1 MSRLSRALEEDE
13 KRIKNGGPSAGR
25 KVQLAESKAKTKAEN
40 IKKQTEKEE
49 KTPVKTTERAAKKL
63 PSGVSGPVLSP
74 IPVRDSSGTMY
85 PQNDTGGG
93 LITSAEKR
101 KQDRVSNV
109 RLDPYL
115 NAEGGISMPSLK
127 EYADKTGSRSAA
139 GTVGTLFGIGG
150 SIGKAVT
157 TVPEAV
163 KGIKAEDSTAA
174 SLKNTL
180 EVSRNAISQIDYLKN
195 YKHKGD
201 SIGLEN
207 DAEYQTA
214 LKKLESA
221 RRVINAVKN
230 RAAENVEKSAADKKM
245 DSLLSESDKYKSM
258 AVEGLSPAGQFAGQ
272 VLMSG
277 AENLALL
284 PLAAVNPALYSG
296 IMAGNVAGRKMYD
309 VEQSGGTAQDALTRG
324 IGSGAIT
331 YGTSKI
337 GLDNLL
343 ESFAGKTMAQ
353 SGLKNGLKSAA
364 RNIGIQAG
372 SEGLEEVLEYIGNY
386 GIDKWGAND
395 PNANF
400 SWAELG
406 KNALAGAAAGGLMG
420 GIGSA
425 AGKLNNYA
433 AAKGN
438 VNTNTETTRVLDN
451 EIVSRY
457 IDTADKND
465 LRNRAWRAVN
475 DITEANRLR
484 QDLWMKKQRDTFT
497 EEDAFLEETLNRM
510 TGNKSVEPVFSPV
523 PQKGN
528 TEIEPVMSPI
538 PGEGVNKLNNANG
551 DTSSDNGNNNNL
563 IYSPNTEELI
573 SKPDATITKIK
584 IEASDRNIDA
594 GSFNNLFKRMSN
606 TVKSMPWF
614 NKPLVNNDTDF
625 SSKYGIL
632 RARVA
637 DSTLRKGRSYHTKYG
652 VEQIAIMA
660 HLNTLFENGKVI
672 DMKLN
677 DKNNSG
683 VKRVITLLSPV
694 EFEDGRL
701 GVVKLNVKEVNE
713 PGYVNKIHENKILEI
728 SDYEVINK
736 KPPHM
741 QRPRR
746 TIEDTAKQSAET
758 VSKMSV
764 SDMLKFVKDSDEKY
778 LPRDYSNYKMHV
790 VSNSDTFGRDSIG
803 AAKSNPDSVREQLDQ
818 KVEQYGAIPE
828 GEKATRYANM
838 PKQVDDSGRKMS
850 RFARTL
856 IEAEATSDSFV
867 GELEKNALEGN
878 YSHEVITDKAAM
890 ESAERYIQANGYKAS
905 YNYWRSKIK
914 GSQKIT
920 KDDIAIAQQLYNQA
934 NNYYAETGD
943 KTAFNEARQ
952 IAADLVAEFST
963 SGQVT
968 QAARMMKKTTPDGNL
983 YALEKLADKIN
994 KDGKRLRKQN
1004 GEKVEVKINGDLA
1017 RQLLQ
1022 SNTEAEMLSSIDAIK
1037 TDMAGQLNAKIGDI
1051 INEWRYFS
1059 MLANPKTHIR
1069 NMVGNAVMKGTYA
1082 IKDVVGTAIESTA
1095 DMASKA
1101 VRGKGLESRSK
1112 AVLNPLSA
1120 ADKVLIKFAESDY
1133 EATMKKSESNKYSE
1147 LSDLESRMN
1156 VWTQNSVARKLS
1168 ELTGGKSDIFGNMLN
1183 FFTKGNTKLLDAE
1196 DNMAIKQN
1204 YKRAMAEYM
1213 KANKHTVEFYKS
1225 FEGQQEFTKAKEYA
1239 IKQAK
1244 EATFHDDS
1252 KVADAIGKLETVN
1265 TATKLAVGA
1274 FVPFKKTPVN
1284 IAKRSLEYSPLGFG
1298 KAAADIRKGSG
1309 SVQVID
1315 DLSKAV
1321 TGTGLMVL
1329 GAYLASRGIMNGV
1342 IAGDDEKERGLKLAQ
1357 GKQDFAINVG
1367 DKSITVDTFAPSI
1380 IPMLMGASLY
1390 ETANSKS
1397 EGFGVSVGDFADA
1410 VTAIDSPMIEMSV
1423 LSALD
1428 NMLTDIRH
1436 SEDPVAS
1443 IATSAAKNYAGQ
1455 FIPTMLSAVA
1465 RTTDT
1470 TKRSTYIDK
1479 NSPYGKTV
1487 EELKQS
1493 LKYKIPG
1500 LHQTLEPSLDVWG
1513 REQSEGEL
1521 GERIFNNF
1529 LNPTSVKT
1537 VNETDVD
1544 KEVGRLYR
1552 ATGESGV
1559 ITSKPDKY
1567 INVQGTRID
1576 FTAPQYTQL
1585 VNERNSTSYKDIES
1599 LMKTEGYNELSD
1611 DEKAQVIQMIYDY
1624 NSIKAKENV
1633 TKGMATPYT
1642 SDNDKK
1648 VDALKESGFT
1658 TAQAMLMK
1666 QMMSTIDGKE
1676 EQKDFIQ
1683 GLNLSESQKNAVYDN
1698 LADHWT
1704 YIKDTKVPD
1713 FTSGKGSVNDEEY
1726 MLSQLGV
1733 KANKA
1738 WPRLK
1743 GSMSAEE
1750 FKEVTKVM
1758 NGSRKQAD
1766 KLKSMREMGYTD
1778 TEFYRI
1784 WNAFNKE

>member
-1 MSRLSRALEEDE
+1 MLSLEKLEEE
-13 KRIKNGGPSAGR
+13 RKKAAAERQKASAAAYEAANKRID
-25 KVQLAESKAKTKAEN
+25 SKKTASKSSENTGKDIKTKS
-40 IKKQTEKEE
+40 K
-49 KTPVKTTERAAKKL
+49 RAAAKL

-74 IPVRDSSGTMY
+74 IPNKT
-85 PQNDTGGG
+85 N

-109 RLDPYL
+109 KLDPYL
-115 NAEGGISMPSLK
+115 NAEGGISVPSLK

-150 SIGKAVT
+150 SVGKAVT

-163 KGIKAEDSTAA
+163 KGIRAESRTTP

-180 EVSRNAISQIDYLKN
+180 EVSRNALSKIDYLKN

-207 DAEYQTA
+207 DVEYQTA

-221 RRVINAVKN
+221 RRVINAVKSK
-230 RAAENVEKSAADKKM
+230 AAESVEKSAADKKM
-245 DSLLSESDKYKSM
+245 DELISESNKYKGM
-258 AVEGLSPAGQFAGQ
+258 AVEGLSPTGQFAGQ
-272 VLMSG
+272 VLMAG

-296 IMAGNVAGRKMYD
+296 VMAANVAGRKMYD
-309 VEQSGGTAQDALTRG
+309 VEQSGGTAQEALIRG

-343 ESFAGKTMAQ
+343 GSFSGKTMTN
-353 SGLKNGLKSAA
+353 SGLANGLKSAA

-372 SEGLEEVLEYIGNY
+372 SEGLEEGLEYIGNY
-386 GIDKWGAND
+386 GLDKWGAND
-395 PNANF
+395 PNAKF
-400 SWAELG
+400 SFTELG
-406 KNALAGAAAGGLMG
+406 QNALAGAAAGGLMG
-420 GIGSA
+420 GIGSTV
-425 AGKLNNYA
+425 GKLNNYTA
-433 AAKGN
+433 AGSNINSENDIILQQAANEAYVKNSIENIKNARSARDKVRADIVEKSAREAQMPLLTDGSRKTYYVGSDGVVSDNLKPEWDNPNLPQTVRNVTGIKNIASEEYSFDNYGSDAVYEDDCENIERLVRLANKTTRGGKRVMPYEMISTMYGNVKAKIDAAVDELEAYVKNYKGKGAEQVPVTTGYRYEYVGPEYIGSYKVSINDPWYSDFYKKYGRAPRKSEARSIAQDLVAEDIRSGRGEYIDPQTAKGYN
-438 VNTNTETTRVLDN
+438 LIESIKKSFDKIPDKENIIGAVKTDN
-451 EIVSRY
+451 GIQLEYGNYSESIVPDY
-457 IDTADKND
+457 KV
-465 LRNRAWRAVN
+465 RNG
-475 DITEANRLR
+475 
-484 QDLWMKKQRDTFT
+484 KQ
-497 EEDAFLEETLNRM
+497 
-510 TGNKSVEPVFSPV
+510 VFGPV
-523 PQKGN
+523 PQRESAN
-528 TEIEPVMSPI
+528 AEPVMSPV
-538 PGEGVNKLNNANG
+538 PGEGKINSIHNAA
-551 DTSSDNGNNNNL
+551 GNNNGN
-563 IYSPNTEELI
+563 
-573 SKPDATITKIK
+573 
-584 IEASDRNIDA
+584 
-594 GSFNNLFKRMSN
+594 
-606 TVKSMPWF
+606 F
-614 NKPLVNNDTDF
+614 NKN
-625 SSKYGIL
+625 
-632 RARVA
+632 
-637 DSTLRKGRSYHTKYG
+637 
-652 VEQIAIMA
+652 
-660 HLNTLFENGKVI
+660 
-672 DMKLN
+672 
-677 DKNNSG
+677 
-683 VKRVITLLSPV
+683 
-694 EFEDGRL
+694 
-701 GVVKLNVKEVNE
+701 GVVTE
-713 PGYVNKIHENKILEI
+713 G
-728 SDYEVINK
+728 
-736 KPPHM
+736 
-741 QRPRR
+741 
-746 TIEDTAKQSAET
+746 
-758 VSKMSV
+758 
-764 SDMLKFVKDSDEKY
+764 
-778 LPRDYSNYKMHV
+778 
-790 VSNSDTFGRDSIG
+790 SDTFGRDSIG

-818 KVEQYGAIPE
+818 KAEQYGAIPE

-838 PKQVDDSGRKMS
+838 PKQVDDSGKKMS

-890 ESAERYIQANGYKAS
+890 ESADRYIQANGYKAS

-994 KDGKRLRKQN
+994 KDGKRLHKQN

-1022 SNTEAEMLSSIDAIK
+1022 SNTEAEMLNSIDAIK

-1051 INEWRYFS
+1051 VNQWRYFS

-1069 NMVGNAVMKGTYA
+1069 NIVGNSVMKGVYGV
-1082 IKDVVGTAIESTA
+1082 KDVVGTAVEGIA
-1095 DMASKA
+1095 DVSGKA
-1101 VRGKGLESRSK
+1101 MGKGGLEEK
-1112 AVLNPLSA
+1112 AKAILNPLSK
-1120 ADKVLIKFAESDY
+1120 ADKALIKFAESDY
-1133 EATMKKSESNKYSE
+1133 ENTINKSAGNKYSE
-1147 LSDLESRMN
+1147 LSDLESRIN
-1156 VWTQNSVARKLS
+1156 VWTQNPVARKLS
-1168 ELTGGKSDIFGNMLN
+1168 ELTGGKSDVFGNMLN
-1183 FFTKGNTKLLDAE
+1183 FFAKGNTKLLDAE

-1204 YKRAMAEYM
+1204 YKRALAEYM
-1213 KANKHTVEFYKS
+1213 KANKHSVEFYNS
-1225 FEGQQEFTKAKEYA
+1225 FEGQQAFTKAKEYA
-1239 IKQAK
+1239 LKQAK

-1252 KVADAIGKLETVN
+1252 KVADALRRFENIN
-1265 TATKLAVGA
+1265 SATKIAAGA
-1274 FVPFKKTPVN
+1274 FVPFKKTPIN
-1284 IAKRSLEYSPLGFG
+1284 IAKRSLEYSPLGFAKARTDAG
-1298 KAAADIRKGSG
+1298 KGAG

-1329 GAYLASRGIMNGV
+1329 GAWLASKGIMNGV

-1390 ETANSKS
+1390 ETANSKN
-1397 EGFGVSVGDFADA
+1397 GGLVSVGDFADA
-1410 VTAIDSPMIEMSV
+1410 VAAIDSPMIEMSV

-1428 NMLTDIRH
+1428 DMLTSIKY
-1436 SEDPVAS
+1436 SEDPVSS
-1443 IATSAAKNYAGQ
+1443 IAASAVKNYAGQ

-1465 RTTDT
+1465 RTTDDK
-1470 TKRSTYIDK
+1470 KRSTYIDK

-1493 LKYKIPG
+1493 MKYKTPG
-1500 LHQTLEPSLDVWG
+1500 LHQTLEPTLDVWG
-1513 REQSEGEL
+1513 REQSEGKLE
-1521 GERIFNNF
+1521 ERIINNF
-1529 LNPTSVKT
+1529 INPTSIKT
-1537 VNETDVD
+1537 VNETDID
-1544 KEVGRLYR
+1544 KELERLYK
-1552 ATGESGV
+1552 ATDESGV
-1559 ITSKPDKY
+1559 IISKPDKY
-1567 INVQGTRID
+1567 INVNGRRID

-1585 VNERNSTSYKDIES
+1585 VKERNNASYKDIEA
-1599 LMKTEGYNELSD
+1599 LVKTEGYNELSD
-1611 DEKAQVIQMIYDY
+1611 NEKADVIQMIYDY

-1633 TKGMATPYT
+1633 TKGMVTPYT

-1648 VDALKESGFT
+1648 VDALKGSGFT
-1658 TAQAMLMK
+1658 TAQAVLMK
-1666 QMMSTIDGKE
+1666 QMMGNIDGKE
-1676 EQKDFIQ
+1676 GQKDFIQ

-1713 FTSGKGSVNDEEY
+1713 FTSGAGSVNDEEY
-1726 MLSQLGV
+1726 MLSQLGT

-1743 GSMSAEE
+1743 DSMSVDE
-1750 FKEVTKVM
+1750 FKEVTEVI
-1758 NGSRKQAD
+1758 NGSGKQEE
-1766 KLKSMREMGYTD
+1766 KLKAMRKMGYTD

-1784 WNAFNKE
+1784 WNAFNKD

>member
-1 MSRLSRALEEDE
+1 MLSLEKLEEE
-13 KRIKNGGPSAGR
+13 RKKAAAERQKASAAAYEAANKRID
-25 KVQLAESKAKTKAEN
+25 SKKTASKSSENTEKDIKTKS
-40 IKKQTEKEE
+40 K
-49 KTPVKTTERAAKKL
+49 RAATKL

-74 IPVRDSSGTMY
+74 IPNKT
-85 PQNDTGGG
+85 N

-109 RLDPYL
+109 KLDPYL
-115 NAEGGISMPSLK
+115 NAEGGISMPSLR

-139 GTVGTLFGIGG
+139 GTVGTMLGIGG
-150 SIGKAVT
+150 SVGKAVT

-163 KGIKAEDSTAA
+163 KGINAEDSTAA

-221 RRVINAVKN
+221 RRVINAVKS
-230 RAAENVEKSAADKKM
+230 RAAESIERSAADKKM
-245 DSLLSESDKYKSM
+245 DSLLSESDKYKGM
-258 AVEGLSPAGQFAGQ
+258 AVEGLSPAGQLAGQ
-272 VLMSG
+272 TLMAVG
-277 AENLALL
+277 ENLAML

-331 YGTSKI
+331 YATSKI

-364 RNIGIQAG
+364 RNMGIQAG
-372 SEGLEEVLEYIGNY
+372 SEGLEEGLEYIGNY

-395 PNANF
+395 PNAKF
-400 SWAELG
+400 SFTELG
-406 KNALAGAAAGGLMG
+406 QNALAGAAAGGLMG

-451 EIVSRY
+451 EIVNRY

-475 DITEANRLR
+475 DITEANKLR
-484 QDLWMKKQRDTFT
+484 QALWMKKQRDTFT

-551 DTSSDNGNNNNL
+551 NTSSANGNNNNL

-584 IEASDRNIDA
+584 IDASDRNIDA

-778 LPRDYSNYKMHV
+778 LPQDYSNYKMHV

-818 KVEQYGAIPE
+818 KAEQYGAIPE

-838 PKQVDDSGRKMS
+838 PKQVDDSGKKMS

-890 ESAERYIQANGYKAS
+890 ESADRYIQANGYKAS

-1051 INEWRYFS
+1051 VNQWRYFS

-1069 NMVGNAVMKGTYA
+1069 NIVGNSVMKGVYGV
-1082 IKDVVGTAIESTA
+1082 KDVVGTAVEGIA
-1095 DMASKA
+1095 DVSGKA
-1101 VRGKGLESRSK
+1101 MGKGGLEEKTK
-1112 AVLNPLSA
+1112 AILNPLSK
-1120 ADKVLIKFAESDY
+1120 ADKALIKFAESDY
-1133 EATMKKSESNKYSE
+1133 ENTIKKSTGNKYSE
-1147 LSDLESRMN
+1147 LGDLESRIN
-1156 VWTQNSVARKLS
+1156 VWTQNPVVRKLS
-1168 ELTGGKSDIFGNMLN
+1168 ELTGGKSDVFGNMLN

-1204 YKRAMAEYM
+1204 YKRALAEYM
-1213 KANKHTVEFYKS
+1213 KANKHSVEFYNS
-1225 FEGQQEFTKAKEYA
+1225 FEGQQAFTKAKEYA
-1239 IKQAK
+1239 LKQAK

-1252 KVADAIGKLETVN
+1252 KVADALSRFENIN
-1265 TATKLAVGA
+1265 SATKIAAGA
-1274 FVPFKKTPVN
+1274 FVPFKKTPIN
-1284 IAKRSLEYSPLGFG
+1284 IAKRSLEYSPLGFAKARMDAG
-1298 KAAADIRKGSG
+1298 KGAG

-1329 GAYLASRGIMNGV
+1329 GAWLASKGIMNGV

-1390 ETANSKS
+1390 ETANSKNG
-1397 EGFGVSVGDFADA
+1397 GFVSVGDFADA
-1410 VTAIDSPMIEMSV
+1410 VAAIDSPMIEMSV

-1428 NMLTDIRH
+1428 DMLTSIKY
-1436 SEDPVAS
+1436 SEDPVSS
-1443 IATSAAKNYAGQ
+1443 IATSAVKNYAGQ

-1465 RTTDT
+1465 RTADD

-1493 LKYKIPG
+1493 MKYKTPT
-1500 LHQTLEPSLDVWG
+1500 LHQTLEPTLDVWG
-1513 REQSEGEL
+1513 REQSEGKLE
-1521 GERIFNNF
+1521 ERIINNF
-1529 LNPTSVKT
+1529 INPTSIKT
-1537 VNETDVD
+1537 VNETDID
-1544 KEVGRLYR
+1544 KELERLYK

-1559 ITSKPDKY
+1559 IISKPDKY
-1567 INVQGTRID
+1567 INVNGTRID

-1585 VNERNSTSYKDIES
+1585 VKERNNASYKDIEA

-1611 DEKAQVIQMIYDY
+1611 NEKADVIQMIYDY

-1658 TAQAMLMK
+1658 TAQAVLMK

-1713 FTSGKGSVNDEEY
+1713 FTSGAGSVNDEEY
-1726 MLSQLGV
+1726 MLSQLGT

-1743 GSMSAEE
+1743 DSMSVDE
-1750 FKEVTKVM
+1750 FKEVTEVI
-1758 NGSRKQAD
+1758 NGSGKQEE
-1766 KLKSMREMGYTD
+1766 KLKAMRKMGYTD

-1784 WNAFNKE
+1784 WNAFNKD

>member
-25 KVQLAESKAKTKAEN
+25 KVQLAESKAKTKAKN

-180 EVSRNAISQIDYLKN
+180 EASRNAISQIDYLKN

-201 SIGLEN
+201 SVGLEK
-207 DAEYQTA
+207 DVEYQTA

-221 RRVINAVKN
+221 SRVINAVKS

-245 DSLLSESDKYKSM
+245 DSLLSESDKYKGM

-277 AENLALL
+277 AENLAML
-284 PLAAVNPALYSG
+284 PLAAVNPALYSAA
-296 IMAGNVAGRKMYD
+296 MAANVAGRKMYD
-309 VEQSGGTAQDALTRG
+309 VEQSGGTAQDAITRG

-372 SEGLEEVLEYIGNY
+372 SEGLEEGLEYIGNY
-386 GIDKWGAND
+386 GVDKWGAND
-395 PNANF
+395 PNAKF

-406 KNALAGAAAGGLMG
+406 QNALAGAAAGGLMG

-433 AAKGN
+433 ATKGN
-438 VNTNTETTRVLDN
+438 VNTNTESDIILQQAANEAYVKDSIANAENARSEREKARAYIVEKSAKQAQMPLLTDGSRKTYYVGSDGIVSENLTPEWDNPNLPQTVRNVTGTKNIDIEEFGFDNYDAVDEYDCENIEKIVSLANKTTRDGKKVMPYELINTMYSNVKAKTDAVADELETYIKN
-451 EIVSRY
+451 YKGKGVEQVGLTDGYVYENGQVAYNGSYRVSNNDVWYSDFYKKYGRAPRKSEARGIAQSLVEEDIRSGRGEY
-457 IDTADKND
+457 VDPKTAKQYRIIESAKKSFDKIADKENIIGAVKTD
-465 LRNRAWRAVN
+465 SGIQLEYGNYSESIVPDYKVRNG
-475 DITEANRLR
+475 
-484 QDLWMKKQRDTFT
+484 KQ
-497 EEDAFLEETLNRM
+497 
-510 TGNKSVEPVFSPV
+510 VFGPV
-523 PQKGN
+523 PQKESAN
-528 TEIEPVMSPI
+528 AEPVMSPV
-538 PGEGVNKLNNANG
+538 PGEGRINSIPNAAVNN
-551 DTSSDNGNNNNL
+551 NGN
-563 IYSPNTEELI
+563 
-573 SKPDATITKIK
+573 
-584 IEASDRNIDA
+584 
-594 GSFNNLFKRMSN
+594 
-606 TVKSMPWF
+606 F
-614 NKPLVNNDTDF
+614 NKN
-625 SSKYGIL
+625 
-632 RARVA
+632 
-637 DSTLRKGRSYHTKYG
+637 
-652 VEQIAIMA
+652 
-660 HLNTLFENGKVI
+660 
-672 DMKLN
+672 
-677 DKNNSG
+677 
-683 VKRVITLLSPV
+683 
-694 EFEDGRL
+694 
-701 GVVKLNVKEVNE
+701 GVVTE
-713 PGYVNKIHENKILEI
+713 G
-728 SDYEVINK
+728 
-736 KPPHM
+736 
-741 QRPRR
+741 
-746 TIEDTAKQSAET
+746 
-758 VSKMSV
+758 
-764 SDMLKFVKDSDEKY
+764 
-778 LPRDYSNYKMHV
+778 
-790 VSNSDTFGRDSIG
+790 SDTFGRDSIG
-803 AAKSNPDSVREQLDQ
+803 AAKGNPDSVREQLDQ
-818 KVEQYGAIPE
+818 KAEQYGAIPE

-838 PKQVDDSGRKMS
+838 PKQVDDSGKKMS

-1022 SNTEAEMLSSIDAIK
+1022 SNTEAEMLDSIDAIK
-1037 TDMAGQLNAKIGDI
+1037 TDMAGQLNAKIGDM

-1069 NMVGNAVMKGTYA
+1069 NIVGNSVMKGVYGV
-1082 IKDVVGTAIESTA
+1082 KDVVGTAVEGIA
-1095 DMASKA
+1095 DVSGKA
-1101 VRGKGLESRSK
+1101 MGKGGLEEKTK
-1112 AVLNPLSA
+1112 AILNPLSK
-1120 ADKVLIKFAESDY
+1120 ADKALIKFAESDY
-1133 EATMKKSESNKYSE
+1133 ENTIKKSTGNKYSE
-1147 LSDLESRMN
+1147 LGDLESRIN
-1156 VWTQNSVARKLS
+1156 VWTQNPVARKLS
-1168 ELTGGKSDIFGNMLN
+1168 ELTGGKSDVFGNMLN

-1204 YKRAMAEYM
+1204 YKRALAEYM
-1213 KANKHTVEFYKS
+1213 KANKHSVEFYNS
-1225 FEGQQEFTKAKEYA
+1225 FEGQQAFTKAKEYA
-1239 IKQAK
+1239 LKQAK

-1252 KVADAIGKLETVN
+1252 KVADAISRFENIN
-1265 TATKLAVGA
+1265 TATKFAAGA
-1274 FVPFKKTPVN
+1274 FVPFKKTPIN
-1284 IAKRSLEYSPLGFG
+1284 IAKRSLEYSPLGFAKAGMDAG
-1298 KAAADIRKGSG
+1298 KGAG

-1329 GAYLASRGIMNGV
+1329 GAWLASKGIMNGV
-1342 IAGDDEKERGLKLAQ
+1342 IAGDDEKERGLKLAE

-1390 ETANSKS
+1390 ETANSKN
-1397 EGFGVSVGDFADA
+1397 GGLVSVGDFADA
-1410 VTAIDSPMIEMSV
+1410 VAAIDSPMIEMSV

-1428 NMLTDIRH
+1428 DMLTSIKY
-1436 SEDPVAS
+1436 SEDPVSS
-1443 IATSAAKNYAGQ
+1443 IAASAVKNYAGQ

-1465 RTTDT
+1465 RTTDD

-1493 LKYKIPG
+1493 MKYKTPT
-1500 LHQTLEPSLDVWG
+1500 LHQTLEPTLDVWG
-1513 REQSEGEL
+1513 REQSEGKL
-1521 GERIFNNF
+1521 GERIINNF
-1529 LNPTSVKT
+1529 LNPTSIKT
-1537 VNETDVD
+1537 VNETDID
-1544 KEVGRLYR
+1544 KELERLYK

-1576 FTAPQYTQL
+1576 FTSPQYTQL
-1585 VNERNSTSYKDIES
+1585 VKERNSTSYKDIES

-1624 NSIKAKENV
+1624 NSIKAKEKV

-1658 TAQAMLMK
+1658 TAQAMLLK
-1666 QMMSTIDGKE
+1666 HMMSGIDDKE
-1676 EQKDFIQ
+1676 AQKDFIQ
-1683 GLNLSESQKNAVYDN
+1683 GLDLSEREKNAVYDN

-1758 NGSRKQAD
+1758 NGSGKQAD

-1784 WNAFNKE
+1784 WNAFNKD